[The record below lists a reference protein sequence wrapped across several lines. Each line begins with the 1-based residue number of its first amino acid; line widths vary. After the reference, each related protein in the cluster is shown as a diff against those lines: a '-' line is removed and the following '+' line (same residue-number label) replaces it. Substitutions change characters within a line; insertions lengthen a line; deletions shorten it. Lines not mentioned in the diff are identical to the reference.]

1 MNHTGARAKRG
12 LVVVALIGS
21 LFPLGG
27 GCNFATNK
35 DFETLYQ
42 AVGDAVI
49 TQVSDTAFGN
59 FGDDFDTVIRGPATA
74 FVQAMWDN
82 YVAARVPNDIEL
94 K

>member
-1 MNHTGARAKRG
+1 MNGSWSRVKRSLILLA
-12 LVVVALIGS
+12 LVGS
-21 LFPLGG
+21 TFAAF
-27 GCNFATNK
+27 GCNYALNK

-42 AVGDAVI
+42 GIGDAVI
-49 TQVSDTAFGN
+49 TQISDTAFGS